1 MADLLPNPGVHS
13 FRPGCEITIWHRTSA
28 GGPQFIY
35 KITSLDDA
43 LVHAS
48 MGENT
53 TVTVSK
59 SLYDPAGEFQIAIPD
74 KPIELRISSEAGERI
89 TKRDSLY
96 GFLEP
101 MDRIEIRMNRDQ
113 LTTGDMPVVLR
124 GFVRGIGREEAMSPD
139 GKPIRS
145 VVISGHD
152 CGCAF
157 TILQVDV
164 ITAIQEGKWPYGA
177 NLLSAWGALT
187 RTTGGPEM
195 NAAKLPLPQF
205 VKLCAD
211 TVEPILDQVGLRFD
225 VDTDFAP
232 DNEEVSPMSL
242 PSFEGPM
249 WNLLSRMVDR
259 PWNEVFV
266 REGPVWPEVVCRRTP
281 WVVPRWSGDNPNEN
295 YEITAERVD
304 ALGSRMR
311 EIDMEEVIELRAH
324 RDDSEVVT
332 VVMVRS
338 AAAHPFENQFALTLR
353 DSVIDN
359 PNNSSAMFGWRAAQ
373 MESMLSSNGA
383 PQGNPEARFIELN
396 KTLNTFLIQ
405 RREWLKAMWS
415 RNADLENG
423 SLQIRGRSTIHV
435 GDYIHVRRG
444 MGSGVDWVAYVT
456 RVTHQYMPFNK
467 YITTLEYIR
476 STQYLRRSAADN
488 PWDTER
494 RRKTA

>member
-1 MADLLPNPGVHS
+1 MPDFLPSPGVHS
-13 FRPGCEITIWHRTSA
+13 FRPGCEITIWHRTAA
-28 GGPQFIY
+28 GGPQFMY
-35 KITSLDDA
+35 KITSLTEA

-59 SLYDPAGEFQIAIPD
+59 GLYDPAGEFQIAIPD
-74 KPIELRISSEAGERI
+74 KPIELRISDEAGVRI
-89 TKRDSLY
+89 TQRDSLY

-113 LTTGDMPVVLR
+113 LTTGTMPVVLR

-157 TILQVDV
+157 TIMQMDV
-164 ITAIQEGKWPYGA
+164 ITAILNGSWPYGG
-177 NLLSAWGALT
+177 NLLGAWSALLL
-187 RTTGGPEM
+187 TTGGPEM
-195 NAAKLPLPQF
+195 NAAKLALPEF
-205 VKLCAD
+205 VRLCAQ
-211 TVEPILDQVGLRFD
+211 TVEPILDQVGLRFAI
-225 VDTDFAP
+225 DTGFAP
-232 DNEEVSPMSL
+232 ANEEVSAMSL
-242 PSFEGPM
+242 PSFEGPV
-249 WNLLSRMVDR
+249 WNALSRMVDR

-266 REGPVWPEVVCRRTP
+266 REGVDLPEVVCRRTP
-281 WVVPRWSGDNPNEN
+281 WVDPNSSR
-295 YEITAERVD
+295 ISAERVE

-311 EIDMEEVIELRAH
+311 GIDMKEVIELRAH

-332 VVMVRS
+332 AVMVRS
-338 AAAHPFENQFALTLR
+338 AVAHPFENQLALTLQ
-353 DSVIDN
+353 DAPIDN
-359 PNNSSAMFGWRAAQ
+359 PNNSPAMFGWRAAQ

-383 PQGNPEARFIELN
+383 PQGNPEVRFIALN
-396 KTLNTFLIQ
+396 DSLNTFLIQ
-405 RREWLKAMWS
+405 RREWLKTMWS
-415 RNADLENG
+415 RNADLEHG
-423 SLQIRGRSTIHV
+423 SLLIRGRSTIQI

-444 MGSGVDWVAYVT
+444 GDAGVDWVAYVV

-476 STQYLRRSAADN
+476 STQYLRRADADN